1 MLLMWNEQI
10 FLLYYYLRSNMLDWK
25 PTKEQVKD
33 ALKIEFGIENEKAI
47 QDIYNLFLDND
58 D

>member
-1 MLLMWNEQI
+1 
-10 FLLYYYLRSNMLDWK
+10 MLDWK